1 MLLPMFIDIMNGVHN
16 KVRPS
21 QEIPWEG
28 LCTVLIIISIILL
41 IL

>member
-1 MLLPMFIDIMNGVHN
+1 MLLPMFIDIMNGVRN

-21 QEIPWEG
+21 QEISWEG
-28 LCTVLIIISIILL
+28 FCAVLIIISIILL